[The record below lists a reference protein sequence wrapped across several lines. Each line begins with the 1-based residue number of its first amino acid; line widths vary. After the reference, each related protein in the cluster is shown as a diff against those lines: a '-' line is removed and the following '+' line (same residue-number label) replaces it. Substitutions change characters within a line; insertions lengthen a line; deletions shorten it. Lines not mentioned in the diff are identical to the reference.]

1 MFQKIVR
8 VIKQQSSERGFY
20 ISLLMNLAQLL
31 GMIRAIFYKLIY
43 IKNLE
48 TSIFTMEAH
57 SRFEIFNKRA
67 KVQVGKFVFI
77 RRNCRFRVDF
87 SGLLE
92 IGDYVFINDN
102 CNINCVEHV
111 SIGEDRKS
119 VV

>member
-48 TSIFTMEAH
+48 TSIFTTEAH
-57 SRFEIFNKRA
+57 SRFEIFNTNAQRSKL
-67 KVQVGKFVFI
+67 GNLSLSEEI
-77 RRNCRFRVDF
+77 VDF
-87 SGLLE
+87 VLISRDFL
-92 IGDYVFINDN
+92 
-102 CNINCVEHV
+102 
-111 SIGEDRKS
+111 K
-119 VV
+119 